1 MVLPIVLYGHPVL
14 RKSCRNI
21 TDHDDDLKSFID
33 NMWKTMEYAGG
44 AGLAA
49 PQVNMGVNT
58 FIVNSKIVY
67 DNISPRQQAEEF
79 KGDTGIIETFINARI
94 ITKSE
99 DEISDFEGCLSIPG
113 ITEEVNRAWDIDIEY
128 LDVNFKWQRKQFSG
142 YTARVIQH
150 EYDHTRGVLYI
161 DHLPGIKR
169 KMLGAK
175 LRRIASGKVDVQ
187 YKTILGK

>member
-1 MVLPIVLYGHPVL
+1 MILPIVLYGHPVL
-14 RKSCRNI
+14 RKSCRKV
-21 TDHDDDLKSFID
+21 TDHDHDLKVLID

-49 PQVNMGVNT
+49 PQINKGLNV

-67 DNISPRQQAEEF
+67 DNLSSKQQATEF
-79 KGDTGIIETFINARI
+79 EGDTGIIETFINARI

-99 DEISDFEGCLSIPG
+99 EEISDFEGCLSIPG
-113 ITEEVNRAWDIDIEY
+113 ITEEVNRSWDIDMEY
-128 LDVNFKWQRKQFSG
+128 QDEHLKWHRKQFSG

-161 DHLPGIKR
+161 DYLPGIKR
-169 KMLGAK
+169 KLLGAK
-175 LRRIASGKVDVQ
+175 LRRIAVGKVDVQ